1 MGSGIAASTT
11 RCWFLYTPGQM
22 RAIPTLTHANIQVD
36 HPGVAGYGLSSYT
49 LDSAASSKGIFSYAD
64 VSSGL
69 TAGNPYA
76 LIGTNASDAG
86 RGYVRLSAEL

>member
-1 MGSGIAASTT
+1 MGTGIAASTT

-22 RAIPTLTHANIQVD
+22 RAIPTITSANVQVD
-36 HPGVAGYGLSSYT
+36 HPGVAGYAISSYAI
-49 LDSAASSKGIFSYAD
+49 DSASSSKAIFSYAD

-69 TAGNPYA
+69 TAGRPYA
-76 LIGTNASDAG
+76 LIGTGSSDAG